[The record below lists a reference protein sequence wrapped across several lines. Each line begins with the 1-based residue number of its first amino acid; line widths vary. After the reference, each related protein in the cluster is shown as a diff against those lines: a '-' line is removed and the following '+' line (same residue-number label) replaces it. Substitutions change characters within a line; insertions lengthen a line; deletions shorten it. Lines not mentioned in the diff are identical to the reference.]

1 MRMRKSC
8 DKVVEYTA
16 NQANQIKQT
25 KIIKGQFYKEVI
37 GNGHFPMILL

>member
-16 NQANQIKQT
+16 NQAT
-25 KIIKGQFYKEVI
+25 KLGLMF
-37 GNGHFPMILL
+37 LLKDTTQ

>member
-16 NQANQIKQT
+16 NQASANIFSMQMKFI
-25 KIIKGQFYKEVI
+25 
-37 GNGHFPMILL
+37 N